1 MMRFGKIEMA
11 AEKTIMGIGVP
22 ETHSGWRVTG
32 MDPLMSISYAD
43 SQKAWKWAY
52 IWRGLPEEKTLS

>member
-43 SQKAWKWAY
+43 SQKA
-52 IWRGLPEEKTLS
+52 